1 MAITLQ
7 SLGIERLGVE
17 DQLALLDQLWESIA
31 SAGGPPLTDAQR
43 REAQDHRRH
52 PGAAGDREDPELPGF
67 GPSAAAQG
75 RGERGGAALR
85 CLRRLRRW
93 IPIAAAT
100 LRPGWRCALCRQDPA
115 NMRANPETGPILRAV
130 NVQRP
135 ANSPAPSLQRPDCA
149 LNPPRLATF
158 GLLRVRLRGFSGP
171 FLGRPM
177 AFENPIP
184 ATSFDLGQLPS
195 VSVADRQA
203 HGVLVRDSPAPPNPR
218 SPAGGTCATGSGHGK
233 PHFQSGWG

>member
-1 MAITLQ
+1 MFIRRSHLDELLAPKSSRRNHMHRGAMASELLFSDIDGF
-7 SLGIERLGVE
+7 SLHAAVRV
-17 DQLALLDQLWESIA
+17 LADDA
-31 SAGGPPLTDAQR
+31 SGWSSCVVKPR
-43 REAQDHRRH
+43 
-52 PGAAGDREDPELPGF
+52 
-67 GPSAAAQG
+67 
-75 RGERGGAALR
+75 
-85 CLRRLRRW
+85 
-93 IPIAAAT
+93 PIS
-100 LRPGWRCALCRQDPA
+100 
-115 NMRANPETGPILRAV
+115 GPILRAV

-203 HGVLVRDSPAPPNPR
+203 HGVLERDSPAPPNPR

-233 PHFQSGWG
+233 PHFHSGWG